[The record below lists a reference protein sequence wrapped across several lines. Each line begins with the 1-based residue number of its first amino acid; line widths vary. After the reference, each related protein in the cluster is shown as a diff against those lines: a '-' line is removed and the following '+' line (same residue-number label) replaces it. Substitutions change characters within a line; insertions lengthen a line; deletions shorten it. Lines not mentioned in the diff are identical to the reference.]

1 MRLAEAVRE
10 AFHASG
16 AIQRQPAVTLELRA
30 AGWQMSEDTVAEIM
44 REQGAA
50 RPTGVPPARPDP
62 QGKRLAAV
70 DLIGRRFTAQPGRG
84 QGPDQLADLGHRRG
98 PDVVEAQVV
107 FGAVG
112 E

>member
-1 MRLAEAVRE
+1 VRLAEAVRE

-30 AGWQMSEDTVAEIM
+30 AGWQVSEDTVAEIM

-62 QGKRLAAV
+62 AREASGSSR
-70 DLIGRRFTAQPGRG
+70 
-84 QGPDQLADLGHRRG
+84 PDRATVHRSAWARAGTRSACGSRPSTG

-112 E
+112 Q

>member
-1 MRLAEAVRE
+1 MPPVPSNGSPRSRSSCA
-10 AFHASG
+10 
-16 AIQRQPAVTLELRA
+16 
-30 AGWQMSEDTVAEIM
+30 
-44 REQGAA
+44 
-50 RPTGVPPARPDP
+50 PPAGRCLRTPLLRSCVSKGLLARLVCRQHGLTR

-112 E
+112 Q